1 MLNMLT
7 PTEAAR
13 VILEHVAPLPAVR
26 QPLREALDL
35 VLAEDV
41 ASPIDLP
48 PWDNSAMDGYAA
60 RAVDVEGAGPD
71 RAVVLAVIESV
82 AAGQFPQRPLGPGQ
96 ATRIFTGAPLPAGAD
111 TVVRQEDTEGAS
123 PERVAIVA
131 GRDARK
137 NVRYRGEDIRK
148 GAVVLPAG
156 TPLGPAQ
163 LGVLAS
169 IAHGTPLVHPAPRVA
184 FMGSGDEIVDLDH
197 ADEILAGRKIATSN
211 SYTLHALIRRAGGI
225 PADLGLA
232 RDTKDSLREHLE
244 PARDA
249 DLLVTTAGVSV
260 GEHDFLREVLA
271 ELGCDMKLWRVRMRP
286 GAPLGF
292 GLLDGTPWI
301 GLPGNP
307 VSTMVTFELFVR
319 PAIRRLLGHRLPFRR
334 TVPVCVAEPITL
346 GPRLRHFLRAVVQP
360 EGTGGALVARLTGP
374 QGSGILTSMARA
386 NALLIVPEDRAG
398 VSAGDTLTALL
409 LDDPHHVAE
418 APF

>member
-1 MLNMLT
+1 MRNMLT

-13 VILEHVAPLPAVR
+13 LILEHIAPLSPMR

-48 PWDNSAMDGYAA
+48 AWDNSAMDGYAV
-60 RAVDVEGAGPD
+60 RGVDVAGASPERKVELG
-71 RAVVLAVIESV
+71 VVESV
-82 AAGQFPQRPLGPGQ
+82 AAGQFPERPIGAGQ

-111 TVVRQEDTEGAS
+111 TVVRQEDTEGGS
-123 PERVAIVA
+123 PDRVTIVA
-131 GRDARK
+131 GRDAGK

-148 GAVVLPAG
+148 GAVVLSAG

-169 IAHGTPLVHPAPRVA
+169 IAHGTPLVHRAPRVA
-184 FMGSGDEIVDLDH
+184 FMGSGDEIVDLDR
-197 ADEILAGRKIATSN
+197 ADAILTGKKIATSN
-211 SYTLHALIRRAGGI
+211 SYTLHGLIRRAGAV
-225 PADLGLA
+225 PLDLGLA
-232 RDTKDSLREHLE
+232 RDTKDSLREHLGG
-244 PARDA
+244 ARDA

-260 GEHDFLREVLA
+260 GEHDFVREVLA
-271 ELGCDMKLWRVRMRP
+271 ELGCDMKLWRIRMRP

-292 GLLDGTPWI
+292 GLLDRTPWI

-334 TVPVCVAEPITL
+334 TVPVCVGERVTL

-360 EGTGGALVARLTGP
+360 EGAGGGLVARLTGP

-386 NALLIVPEDRAG
+386 NALLIVPEDRAE
-398 VSAGDTLTALL
+398 VSAGETLTALL

>member
-1 MLNMLT
+1 MLT

-13 VILEHVAPLPAVR
+13 LILEHVAPLPPVR
-26 QPLREALDL
+26 RPLREALDL

-48 PWDNSAMDGYAA
+48 PWDNSAMDGYAT
-60 RAVDVEGAGPD
+60 RAADVEGASAG
-71 RAVVLAVIESV
+71 RKVVLAVIESV
-82 AAGQFPQRPLGPGQ
+82 AAGQFPARPIGPGQ

-111 TVVRQEDTEGAS
+111 TVVRQEDTEDGGGD
-123 PERVAIVA
+123 PKRVTVVA

-148 GAVVLPAG
+148 GEVVLPAG
-156 TPLGPAQ
+156 TALEPAQ

-169 IAHGTPLVHPAPRVA
+169 IAHGTPLVHRPPRVA
-184 FMGSGDEIVDLDH
+184 FMGSGDEIVDLDRT
-197 ADEILAGRKIATSN
+197 DEILAGRKIATSN

-225 PADLGLA
+225 PLDLGLA
-232 RDTKDSLREHLE
+232 RDTKDSLREHLTG
-244 PARDA
+244 ARDA

-260 GEHDFLREVLA
+260 GEHDFVREVLA
-271 ELGCDMKLWRVRMRP
+271 ELGCDMKLWRIRMRP

-292 GLLDGTPWI
+292 GLLHRTPWI

-334 TVPVCVAEPITL
+334 TVPVCMGERVTL
-346 GPRLRHFLRAVVQP
+346 GPRLRHFLRAVVRP
-360 EGTGGALVARLTGP
+360 EGTGGTLVARLTGP

-386 NALLIVPEDRAG
+386 NALLIVPEDRAE
-398 VSAGDTLTALL
+398 VSTGDTLAALL
-409 LDDPHHVAE
+409 LDDPQHVAE

>member
-1 MLNMLT
+1 MTMLT

-13 VILEHVAPLPAVR
+13 LILEHIAPLPAVR
-26 QPLREALDL
+26 RSLREALDL
-35 VLAEDV
+35 VLAEPV

-60 RAVDVEGAGPD
+60 RGGDVAGASPE
-71 RAVVLAVIESV
+71 RKVVLAVVESV
-82 AAGQFPQRPLGPGQ
+82 AAGQFPARPIGPGQ

-111 TVVRQEDTEGAS
+111 TVVRQEDTEDAA
-123 PERVAIVA
+123 PERVTVVT

-148 GAVVLPAG
+148 GEIVLPAG

-169 IAHGTPLVHPAPRVA
+169 IAQGAPLVHRAPRVA
-184 FMGSGDEIVDLDH
+184 FMGSGDEIVDLDR

-232 RDTKDSLREHLE
+232 RDTKDSLREHLGA
-244 PARDA
+244 ARDA

-260 GEHDFLREVLA
+260 GEHDFVREVLA
-271 ELGCDMKLWRVRMRP
+271 ELGCDMKLWRIRMRP

-292 GLLDGTPWI
+292 GLLDRTPWI

-307 VSTMVTFELFVR
+307 V
-319 PAIRRLLGHRLPFRR
+319 RRLLGHRLPFRR
-334 TVPVCVAEPITL
+334 TVPVCVEEPITL
-346 GPRLRHFLRAVVQP
+346 GPKLRHFLRAVVRP
-360 EGTGGALVARLTGP
+360 EGAGGGLVARLTGP

-386 NALLIVPEDRAG
+386 NALLIVPEDRAE
-398 VSAGDTLTALL
+398 VSTGDTLAALV

>member
-1 MLNMLT
+1 MNMLT

-13 VILEHVAPLPAVR
+13 LILEHVAPLPEVR
-26 QPLREALDL
+26 RPLHEALDL

-41 ASPIDLP
+41 VSPMDLP

-60 RAVDVEGAGPD
+60 RAVDVAGASAE
-71 RAVVLAVIESV
+71 RKVVLAQVESV
-82 AAGQFPQRPLGPGQ
+82 AAGQFPERPIGPGQ

-111 TVVRQEDTEGAS
+111 TVVRQEDTEDAG
-123 PERVAIVA
+123 PERVTVVA
-131 GRDARK
+131 GRDAGK
-137 NVRYRGEDIRK
+137 NVRHRGEDIRK
-148 GAVVLPAG
+148 GEVVLADG

-169 IAHGTPLVHPAPRVA
+169 VAHGTPLVHRAPRVA
-184 FMGSGDEIVDLDH
+184 FMGSGDEIVDLDR

-225 PADLGLA
+225 PVDLGLA
-232 RDTKDSLREHLE
+232 RDTKDSLREHLGG
-244 PARDA
+244 ARDA

-260 GEHDFLREVLA
+260 GEHDFVRDVLA
-271 ELGCDMKLWRVRMRP
+271 ELGCDMKLWRIRMRP

-292 GLLDGTPWI
+292 GLLGPTPWI

-334 TVPVCVAEPITL
+334 TVPVCVGEPVTL

-360 EGTGGALVARLTGP
+360 EGRGGGLVARLTGP

-386 NALLIVPEDRAG
+386 NALLIVPEDRSE
-398 VSAGDTLTALL
+398 VSAGETLTALL